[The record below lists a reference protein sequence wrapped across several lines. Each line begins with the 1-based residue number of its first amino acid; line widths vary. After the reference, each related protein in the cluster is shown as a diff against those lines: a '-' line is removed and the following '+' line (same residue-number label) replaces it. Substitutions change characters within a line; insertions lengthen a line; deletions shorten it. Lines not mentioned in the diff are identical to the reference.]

1 MDLEEVKRGYQN
13 QINQAN
19 SQIARNDSELAQ
31 ARNEYSNMVNNQLNN
46 YNNLIER
53 QNELADR
60 TQAQAEAN
68 QRAQFE
74 YEQRLVE
81 QGKQKAKETR
91 DTESSNA
98 YSDYVRNSSDVG
110 TTARTFAR
118 SGLQGQGYAESTLT
132 QMYGIYQN
140 RVSTANKA
148 MQDAFTQYDNQ
159 LMQASINNDAKMAE
173 IALQTMTQKLQIA
186 LQGFEYK
193 TTLET
198 QKAQYLQGLNDTY
211 YARNRD
217 LSNAIGT
224 YYGQISDINQYQQS
238 LAEQQRQYNLNLA
251 EQQRQANL
259 NYQKS
264 VARASSSAS
273 RSSGSSLSS
282 NPFSDSSS
290 TMLTSERSP
299 YGLSGSTAYNLVS
312 NLPHTISAEELE
324 SILNNANITDE
335 DREKIANTYGMSWSN
350 YE

>member
-1 MDLEEVKRGYQN
+1 MDLEEIKRGYQN

-19 SQIARNDSELAQ
+19 SQMARNDSELAQ
-31 ARNEYSNMVNNQLNN
+31 ARSDYSNMVDSQLSG
-46 YNNLIER
+46 YNDLINR

-68 QRAQFE
+68 QKAQFE

-81 QGKQKAKETR
+81 QGKAKAKETR
-91 DTESSNA
+91 DTEASNA

-173 IALQTMTQKLQIA
+173 IALETMSQKLQIA

-198 QKAQYLQGLNDTY
+198 QKAQYLQGLSDTY

-238 LAEQQRQYNLNLA
+238 LAEQQRQFNLNLA

-259 NYQKS
+259 NYQIAKAKS
-264 VARASSSAS
+264 NNKSNN
-273 RSSGSSLSS
+273 
-282 NPFSDSSS
+282 NPFSDDQ
-290 TMLTSERSP
+290 MLTSEKSP
-299 YGLSGSTAYNLVS
+299 YELSSATAYEFVS
-312 NLPHTISAEELE
+312 SLPHSISASELE
-324 SILNNANITDE
+324 SRLNNANITDA
-335 DREKIANTYGMSWSN
+335 DREKIANTYGKSWSDYTITEMKN
-350 YE
+350 